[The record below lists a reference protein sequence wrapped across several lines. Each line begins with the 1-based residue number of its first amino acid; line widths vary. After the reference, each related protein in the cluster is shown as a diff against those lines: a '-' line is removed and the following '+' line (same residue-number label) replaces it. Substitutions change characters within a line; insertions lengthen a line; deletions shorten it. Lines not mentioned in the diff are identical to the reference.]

1 LKITVFS
8 TQAYDRKYLTQA
20 LEAQQSKSPQSN
32 ARQTHTLHFLDT
44 HLNAQTAIL
53 AQGSEG
59 VCAFVNDTLD
69 RETLTILA
77 NLGVKTIA
85 LRSAGY
91 NHVDLIAAKELKL
104 VITRVP
110 AYSPYAVA
118 EHTIALIL
126 SLNRQIPR
134 AYNRVRE
141 GNFSLQ
147 GLLGFDIHGL
157 TVGIIG
163 TGKIGL
169 CVARILKGFGCKILT
184 YDPQISDEAKALGC
198 EAVSLETL
206 LSHSDII
213 TLHCPL
219 TPDTHHLINQ
229 HNLQKMK
236 KGVMLINTSRGGLV
250 DTYAVIDGLKSGHV
264 GYLGL
269 DVYEEESDLFFEDLS
284 GSVIQDD
291 CFARLL
297 TFPNVL
303 ITGHQAFFTKNALIA
318 IAETTIQNL
327 DDFARGHSCK
337 NKVD

>member
-8 TQAYDRKYLTQA
+8 TQTYDRKYLTQA
-20 LEAQQSKSPQSN
+20 LENLKSTP
-32 ARQTHTLHFLDT
+32 AHTLNFLET
-44 HLNAQTAIL
+44 HLNAQTASL
-53 AQGSEG
+53 ASGSEG

-69 RETLTILA
+69 RDTLQALA
-77 NLGVKTIA
+77 TVGVRTIA

-91 NHVDLIAAKELKL
+91 NHVDLDAAKALDL

-118 EHTIALIL
+118 EHTIALML

-141 GNFSLQ
+141 GNFALQ

-169 CVARILKGFGCKILT
+169 CVARILKGFGCRILT
-184 YDPQISDEAKALGC
+184 HDPQPSKEAEALGC
-198 EAVSLETL
+198 EAVSLDTL
-206 LSHSDII
+206 LSTSDII

-219 TPDTHHLINQ
+219 TPDTHHVINAQ
-229 HNLQKMK
+229 SLQKMK
-236 KGVMLINTSRGGLV
+236 PGVMLLNTSRGGLV
-250 DTYAVIDGLKSGHV
+250 DTFAVIQGLKSGHI

-269 DVYEEESDLFFEDLS
+269 DVYEEEGDLFFEDLS
-284 GSVIQDD
+284 ESVIQDD
-291 CFARLL
+291 QFSRLL

-303 ITGHQAFFTKNALIA
+303 ITGHQAFFTQNALVA
-318 IAETTIQNL
+318 IAETTLQNL
-327 DDFARGHSCK
+327 DDFAQGRVCK
-337 NKVD
+337 NRVD